1 MARIIG
7 FSMIAGSIVMF
18 LLMILLGFISLSM
31 SLGPGLGFSGGTCDS
46 TCETIWSGAG
56 LSLWACFLLYRTG
69 AALVVVRK
77 MIQMITN
84 DFIIEKLK
92 IVFFVKI
99 QGESFRDYGMK
110 TAIERGFHAAMGDES
125 DDIVR
130 RGAIA
135 FAIFGFLT
143 HLALWAL
150 HNSGRIEILGD
161 SVELVQSPLSALY
174 TPFSIL
180 LVYEVY
186 QLIRTIPDSFSS
198 SVGKQYEIATLLVV
212 RDILKRLSEVSNS
225 QGWEINDDVGFLLV
239 ECAAFIA
246 LFYTSLTYQKISTK
260 SDDDE
265 ILSDDVTTFI
275 TTKMAVANVML
286 IVFIAIADS
295 LLISWIGAV
304 QDGGGSVDRAIFFLD
319 FFTFLI
325 LADILILLI
334 SYWFYT
340 DFGNLA
346 RNTGFVL
353 STVIIRV
360 AISSEGVSS
369 MILFTLSGVL
379 GIAILRMFSRGAI
392 VRL

>member
-1 MARIIG
+1 MKTVIER
-7 FSMIAGSIVMF
+7 
-18 LLMILLGFISLSM
+18 
-31 SLGPGLGFSGGTCDS
+31 
-46 TCETIWSGAG
+46 
-56 LSLWACFLLYRTG
+56 CFL
-69 AALVVVRK
+69 
-77 MIQMITN
+77 
-84 DFIIEKLK
+84 
-92 IVFFVKI
+92 
-99 QGESFRDYGMK
+99 
-110 TAIERGFHAAMGDES
+110 AAMGDES
-125 DDIVR
+125 DDFVR

-135 FAIFGFLT
+135 VAIIGFLT

-150 HNSGRIEILGD
+150 HSSGRIEILGD

-246 LFYTSLTYQKISTK
+246 LFYTSLTYHKISTK

-286 IVFIAIADS
+286 IVFIAIGGFS
-295 LLISWIGAV
+295 LISWIGAV

-379 GIAILRMFSRGAI
+379 GIAILWMFSRRAI